1 VTNDKNFIG
10 QTMAQQD
17 YKMPQSDKKAI
28 KDAIQEAKDIKNKKK
43 EQKNELQKVN
53 TSGGKEVPLVEK
65 KKSNE

>member
-1 VTNDKNFIG
+1 
-10 QTMAQQD
+10 MAQQD
-17 YKMPQSDKKAI
+17 YKMQPSDKKAI

-65 KKSNE
+65 KKSNEW

>member
-1 VTNDKNFIG
+1 
-10 QTMAQQD
+10 MAQQD

>member
-1 VTNDKNFIG
+1 
-10 QTMAQQD
+10 MAQQD

-65 KKSNE
+65 KKSNEW